1 MNSGKQTV
9 ILYSLIEWQADS
21 FNDWRN
27 EYLMDW
33 FIAWLMTNVR
43 VSNYPI
49 LSETVKNLYKALS
62 SEKSVL
68 LYTHTHTHTYTY
80 IYPIY
85 MYIYLT
91 NSTLIGIKV
100 LAIQCKLL

>member
-1 MNSGKQTV
+1 
-9 ILYSLIEWQADS
+9 
-21 FNDWRN
+21 
-27 EYLMDW
+27 
-33 FIAWLMTNVR
+33 MTNDQCKGF
-43 VSNYPI
+43 NYPI

-68 LYTHTHTHTYTY
+68 LYTHTHKHTHTYTY

-100 LAIQCKLL
+100 LAIEFKLL